1 MLYPLI
7 YIFTGLAAG
16 IVIALLTSK
25 SKIDTLNSSL
35 RSMEA
40 RLDEASRRECNLQ
53 DENQRLSQLSSEFNA
68 KSSALSKEIEML
80 RQQKAHD
87 EEARTKQYNEQL
99 RLMQE
104 QVKSATQ
111 EMLNQRSKELHESN
125 ARQMDSI
132 ITPLKENIKEMK
144 TAMDQSRDTH
154 TRTTAS
160 LRQAIEDIMKRTASI
175 GDEAD
180 KLARALRHEN
190 KTQGNWGEIVLSE
203 LLESQG
209 LKKGIH
215 YDVQSTLR
223 DKNGKPILNER
234 TDKRMIPDVV
244 LHYPDGKDAI
254 IDSKASLSAF
264 IDYNAADDDNERTA
278 ALKRHTTSI
287 RNHVKELVAKDYKRY
302 IVHPRQSL
310 DYVIMFVPNESA
322 LQLALY
328 NDPSLW
334 RDALREGVFIT
345 GEQNLTAA
353 LRIIHLAWTQE
364 IQAQSQ
370 RKVFE
375 EATTMVERVGEFC
388 KAFEAVGERIDKAN
402 EAYEYAMKKLQ
413 GRMSILGPARR
424 LKEMGFKEKDKFPIP
439 DLPEIPVDT
448 EDNIS

>member
-40 RLDEASRRECNLQ
+40 RLDEASRRERHLQ

-345 GEQNLTAA
+345 GEQD
-353 LRIIHLAWTQE
+353 
-364 IQAQSQ
+364 
-370 RKVFE
+370 RKSV
-375 EATTMVERVGEFC
+375 V
-388 KAFEAVGERIDKAN
+388 
-402 EAYEYAMKKLQ
+402 
-413 GRMSILGPARR
+413 
-424 LKEMGFKEKDKFPIP
+424 
-439 DLPEIPVDT
+439 
-448 EDNIS
+448 

>member
-40 RLDEASRRECNLQ
+40 RLDEASRRERHLQ
-53 DENQRLSQLSSEFNA
+53 DENRRLSQLSSELNA

-111 EMLNQRSKELHESN
+111 EMLNLRSKELHESN

-190 KTQGNWGEIVLSE
+190 KTQGNWGEIVLGE

-209 LKKGIH
+209 LK
-215 YDVQSTLR
+215 R
-223 DKNGKPILNER
+223 
-234 TDKRMIPDVV
+234 
-244 LHYPDGKDAI
+244 
-254 IDSKASLSAF
+254 AS
-264 IDYNAADDDNERTA
+264 
-278 ALKRHTTSI
+278 
-287 RNHVKELVAKDYKRY
+287 
-302 IVHPRQSL
+302 
-310 DYVIMFVPNESA
+310 
-322 LQLALY
+322 
-328 NDPSLW
+328 
-334 RDALREGVFIT
+334 
-345 GEQNLTAA
+345 
-353 LRIIHLAWTQE
+353 
-364 IQAQSQ
+364 
-370 RKVFE
+370 
-375 EATTMVERVGEFC
+375 TTMSSRHC
-388 KAFEAVGERIDKAN
+388 ATKR
-402 EAYEYAMKKLQ
+402 Q
-413 GRMSILGPARR
+413 
-424 LKEMGFKEKDKFPIP
+424 
-439 DLPEIPVDT
+439 T
-448 EDNIS
+448 HT

>member
-1 MLYPLI
+1 
-7 YIFTGLAAG
+7 
-16 IVIALLTSK
+16 
-25 SKIDTLNSSL
+25 
-35 RSMEA
+35 
-40 RLDEASRRECNLQ
+40 
-53 DENQRLSQLSSEFNA
+53 
-68 KSSALSKEIEML
+68 
-80 RQQKAHD
+80 
-87 EEARTKQYNEQL
+87 
-99 RLMQE
+99 
-104 QVKSATQ
+104 
-111 EMLNQRSKELHESN
+111 
-125 ARQMDSI
+125 
-132 ITPLKENIKEMK
+132 
-144 TAMDQSRDTH
+144 
-154 TRTTAS
+154 
-160 LRQAIEDIMKRTASI
+160 MKRTASI

-190 KTQGNWGEIVLSE
+190 KTQGNWGEIVLGE

-264 IDYNAADDDNERTA
+264 IDYNAAEDDNERAA
-278 ALKRHTTSI
+278 ALKRHTISI

-364 IQAQSQ
+364 VQAQSQ

-388 KAFEAVGERIDKAN
+388 KALEAVGERIDKAN

-424 LKEMGFKEKDKFPIP
+424 LKEMGFKDKDKFPIP
-439 DLPEIPVDT
+439 DLPEIPTDT
-448 EDNIS
+448 DDNIS

>member
-1 MLYPLI
+1 MRHHDASVTCRTR
-7 YIFTGLAAG
+7 TG
-16 IVIALLTSK
+16 S
-25 SKIDTLNSSL
+25 
-35 RSMEA
+35 
-40 RLDEASRRECNLQ
+40 
-53 DENQRLSQLSSEFNA
+53 LSQLSSELNA

-111 EMLNQRSKELHESN
+111 EMLNLRSKELHESN

-190 KTQGNWGEIVLSE
+190 KTQGNWGEIVLGE

-264 IDYNAADDDNERTA
+264 IDYNAAEDDNERAA
-278 ALKRHTTSI
+278 ALKRHTISI

-353 LRIIHLAWTQE
+353 LRIIHLAWTGRYRHRASE
-364 IQAQSQ
+364 RCL
-370 RKVFE
+370 RKRQPWWN
-375 EATTMVERVGEFC
+375 AW
-388 KAFEAVGERIDKAN
+388 AN
-402 EAYEYAMKKLQ
+402 SARPLKPWANASTRQMKLTNT
-413 GRMSILGPARR
+413 P
-424 LKEMGFKEKDKFPIP
+424 
-439 DLPEIPVDT
+439 
-448 EDNIS
+448 